1 MSQTF
6 LTQKGDDDIT
16 ISMSDILP
24 VSSVFQRLA
33 NDKFCAKNRCILLT
47 VRYDWL
53 IFICA
58 ESTSFISTAVSWV
71 LIRRSFLQGKGYPD
85 VATRRYLVHG
95 IYECHTLNP
104 ISLVTSF
111 SCQSYSSRE
120 HQEHLRGLIWLS
132 KQNNKLLVQQ
142 LLAAT
147 SWRTGIASVRSNGCG
162 PIWYR
167 HFMCISFWFSGKLLF
182 SVLSFLWLHQ
192 LGIVNVY

>member
-16 ISMSDILP
+16 ISMSDICP

-47 VRYDWL
+47 VRYYWL
-53 IFICA
+53 IFICV
-58 ESTSFISTAVSWV
+58 ESTSIISTAVCWV

-104 ISLVTSF
+104 ISLVTSL
-111 SCQSYSSRE
+111 SCQSYSLRE
-120 HQEHLRGLIWLS
+120 HQEYLRGLIWLAS
-132 KQNNKLLVQQ
+132 KV
-142 LLAAT
+142 
-147 SWRTGIASVRSNGCG
+147 
-162 PIWYR
+162 
-167 HFMCISFWFSGKLLF
+167 ISYLS
-182 SVLSFLWLHQ
+182 SSFLRRL
-192 LGIVNVY
+192 LDELELPVYGLMDADPYGIDILCVYHFGSLVNCYSLFWHSFDCTN